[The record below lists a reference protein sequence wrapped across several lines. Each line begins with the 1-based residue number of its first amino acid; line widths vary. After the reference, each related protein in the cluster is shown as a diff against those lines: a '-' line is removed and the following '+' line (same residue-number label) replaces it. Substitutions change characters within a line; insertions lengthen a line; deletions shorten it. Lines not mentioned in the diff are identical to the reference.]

1 MSIFLIK
8 YYIKI
13 VEKNIN
19 EIKNKKNNKKK
30 KGINNKL

>member
-1 MSIFLIK
+1 MLIFLIK